1 MGLKI
6 NDEKIKIKNKWVW
19 CHSKMF
25 SKKTKVLEIITGIY
39 LFIYRMLIQKSVL
52 GCLREVGSVFLVQKV
67 NSIVSQWPTVLSDW
81 LS

>member
-1 MGLKI
+1 
-6 NDEKIKIKNKWVW
+6 
-19 CHSKMF
+19 MF

-67 NSIVSQWPTVLSDW
+67 NSIVSQ
-81 LS
+81 